1 MIKKRRFEQK
11 FLVPLPYVRQVKE
24 ILSHTCVCDRRY
36 EEDTVCSLY
45 FDSRNLHAFNEVLNG
60 DIRKSKLRLRW
71 YELSSAKINDPV
83 DAYLEIKSKEGF
95 RGHKRRE
102 KIRLTQ
108 ELFRKPMKT
117 ENYLT
122 PDFFKALIEIGWKE
136 KSQFFPIMLI
146 KYKRARFWDIL
157 SGLRFCFDYGLK
169 VTHIN
174 NALINAVAPV
184 DVNKSVL
191 EIKGTTYHW
200 PKTLKILAP
209 FSLRG
214 TSFSKYAYCLESC
227 RLRPEFYKNGI

>member
-1 MIKKRRFEQK
+1 MIKERRFEQK
-11 FLVPLPYVRQVKE
+11 FLVPLPYVYQVKE

-83 DAYLEIKSKEGF
+83 DAYLEIKNKEGF
-95 RGHKRRE
+95 RGLKHRKKISLPQRVLNSPMRE
-102 KIRLTQ
+102 
-108 ELFRKPMKT
+108 
-117 ENYLT
+117 ENFLT
-122 PDFFKALIEIGWKE
+122 PDFLETLSEIGGNGKNHYL
-136 KSQFFPIMLI
+136 PIILI
-146 KYKRARFWDIL
+146 KYRRARFWDIL
-157 SGLRFCFDYGLK
+157 SGLQICFDYGLK

-174 NALINAVAPV
+174 SDLVNGVAPV

-191 EIKGTTYHW
+191 EIKGSTYHW
-200 PKTLKILAP
+200 PKALKMLAP
-209 FSLRG
+209 FSLRS
-214 TSFSKYAYCLESC
+214 TSFSKYAYCLESS